1 MSQAKVV
8 EQPSMATKTVRRSIS
23 MTPEMRDLLAQIV
36 AKRGREVKENDV
48 IREAIRQY
56 LDEQADVVGSR
67 RHFQKSLQ
75 ARLDQLESTLVFQ
88 MQVLTYLLAA
98 VLGDESGAAID
109 DAIVTARRDG
119 EALLKQIAA
128 VRDLN
133 DSG

>member
-1 MSQAKVV
+1 
-8 EQPSMATKTVRRSIS
+8 MATKTVRRSIS

-128 VRDLN
+128 VRDLK

>member
-1 MSQAKVV
+1 
-8 EQPSMATKTVRRSIS
+8 MAMKTVRRSIS

-75 ARLDQLESTLVFQ
+75 ARLDQMESTLVFQ

-128 VRDLN
+128 VRDLK

>member
-1 MSQAKVV
+1 
-8 EQPSMATKTVRRSIS
+8 MATKTVRRSIS

-75 ARLDQLESTLVFQ
+75 ARLDQMESTLVFQ

-98 VLGDESGAAID
+98 VLGDDSGAAID
-109 DAIVTARRDG
+109 EAIVTARRDG

-128 VRDLN
+128 VRELKD
-133 DSG
+133 GG

>member
-1 MSQAKVV
+1 
-8 EQPSMATKTVRRSIS
+8 MATKTVRRSIS

-75 ARLDQLESTLVFQ
+75 ARLDQMESTLVFQ

-98 VLGDESGAAID
+98 VLGDEGGAAID

-119 EALLKQIAA
+119 EALLKHIAA
-128 VRDLN
+128 VRDLK
-133 DSG
+133 DGG

>member
-1 MSQAKVV
+1 
-8 EQPSMATKTVRRSIS
+8 MATKTVRRSIS

-75 ARLDQLESTLVFQ
+75 LRLDRLEQSLLFQ
-88 MQVLTYLLAA
+88 MNIVIYLFTAILADDTA
-98 VLGDESGAAID
+98 IEDAIIAARKDGAA
-109 DAIVTARRDG
+109 
-119 EALLKQIAA
+119 LMQQIEA
-128 VRDLN
+128 VRDLK
-133 DSG
+133 DQT

>member
-1 MSQAKVV
+1 
-8 EQPSMATKTVRRSIS
+8 MANKTVRRSIS
-23 MTPEMRDLLAQIV
+23 MTPDMHDLLTQIV

-48 IREAIRQY
+48 IRDAIRQY

-75 ARLDQLESTLVFQ
+75 TRLDHMESVLVFQ

-109 DAIVTARRDG
+109 DAIIMARRDG
-119 EALLKQIAA
+119 ENLMKQIAA
-128 VRDLN
+128 VSDLKA
-133 DSG
+133 GG